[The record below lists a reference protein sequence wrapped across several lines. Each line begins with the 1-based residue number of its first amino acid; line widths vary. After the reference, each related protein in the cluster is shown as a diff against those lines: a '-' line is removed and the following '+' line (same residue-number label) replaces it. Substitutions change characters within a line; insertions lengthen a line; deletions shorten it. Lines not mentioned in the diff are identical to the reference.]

1 MIIYIPIG
9 VYLILTGDLYRGIFV
24 LLWGSVIIGN
34 TDNLIRAWILR
45 GKSKVNPI
53 FIIFSLMGGIA
64 LFGFWGLILGPLILS
79 LTATIFHIYE
89 LEYNDTLEKKL

>member
-1 MIIYIPIG
+1 
-9 VYLILTGDLYRGIFV
+9 
-24 LLWGSVIIGN
+24 
-34 TDNLIRAWILR
+34 
-45 GKSKVNPI
+45 
-53 FIIFSLMGGIA
+53 MGGIA